1 MIQMCH
7 IIVEQV
13 MITLVTF
20 YAPWYLLPLK
30 SLCEW
35 LLEMNGY
42 FSNHLILFFYTFVHP
57 YARHKSPSNIN
68 PSFLQSY
75 RT

>member
-7 IIVEQV
+7 IFVEQV

-35 LLEMNGY
+35 LLEMSDY
-42 FSNHLILFFYTFVHP
+42 FNNHLILCYFKVPFF
-57 YARHKSPSNIN
+57 
-68 PSFLQSY
+68 
-75 RT
+75 